1 MANIPAPDALV
12 AVITASWT
20 IERHL
25 QMSALTAH
33 VGVITESRIV
43 VRGVALRF
51 LLLSYSAGGI
61 PSLNLYEKTHATEN
75 IARQHVFQLRNG

>member
-1 MANIPAPDALV
+1 MANIPDPDALV
-12 AVITASWT
+12 TVVTASWT

-43 VRGVALRF
+43 VRGVALGF
-51 LLLSYSAGGI
+51 LLLSSSAGGI
-61 PSLNLYEKTHATEN
+61 PSLNLYEKRTL
-75 IARQHVFQLRNG
+75 LRI